1 MQQRGKTNT
10 SNAVLPNT
18 NAAVCSNRHLF
29 QLDVWHS
36 FWVSLCYQ
44 LLVWSFQCIGLHT
57 FHKSPLGWRLLA
69 ARGEAPSSRRHKPRP
84 HSSHPRHATTSH
96 LLEHSFASH
105 HHDKKCKQLQPSPS
119 ALFNS
124 QVSCLSKNLELPKSV
139 SRGWRKTNCLRHS
152 PVTGQF
158 AGLQRKVSES
168 HASLV
173 LL

>member
-10 SNAVLPNT
+10 SNAVLPNP

-57 FHKSPLGWRLLA
+57 FHKSPLG
-69 ARGEAPSSRRHKPRP
+69 EAPSSRRHKPRP

-105 HHDKKCKQLQPSPS
+105 HHDKNANSYNPHPLLCSTVKFPVCLKISSCQSLFLAAGGKQTVYDIRQ
-119 ALFNS
+119 
-124 QVSCLSKNLELPKSV
+124 
-139 SRGWRKTNCLRHS
+139 
-152 PVTGQF
+152 
-158 AGLQRKVSES
+158 
-168 HASLV
+168 
-173 LL
+173 